1 MEDDK
6 LVFMANQIAAYFKA
20 YPEPDAIAGVSD
32 HIKSF
37 WTPGMRRSLTQYL
50 DTGRHDADKIV
61 VMAVLGPAALVA
73 VGDDDLGESPV
84 RNQTDG
90 PAELGQAASDA
101 G

>member
-37 WTPGMRRSLTQYL
+37 WTPGMRRALTNRL
-50 DTGRHDADKIV
+50 GTGRHGADDIV
-61 VMAVLGPAALVA
+61 VMAIMGPAASLA
-73 VGDDDLGESPV
+73 VGADDLGESPV

>member
-20 YPEPDAIAGVSD
+20 YPEPDAVAGVSD

-37 WTPGMRRSLTQYL
+37 WTPGMRRTLTDRL
-50 DTGRHDADKIV
+50 SIDRHGADKIV
-61 VMAVLGPAALVA
+61 VMAILGPAASKP
-73 VGDDDLGESPV
+73 VGADDLGDSPV
-84 RNQTDG
+84 RNQADG